1 MTGGT
6 GAEVDVRRKAV
17 GIQQEAGWQSASDDC
32 RICWIITSNLQA
44 KSTGTQEKWSLG
56 QRRRGEGRA
65 AELSLRKP
73 FLVEPL
79 LIQLFVS
86 IQFSPDYANYMW
98 TQSFGAFARSFL
110 SLEWIIKVTL
120 TWAKIMLKD
129 FETLHVGI
137 DVKAAPDWLLAG
149 WLVLPLTWI
158 YGVLREAEK
167 KTVNESPRVMK
178 STFCLFYVRNFTLT
192 EIFP

>member
-1 MTGGT
+1 MTAGTGG
-6 GAEVDVRRKAV
+6 EVDVLGKAA
-17 GIQQEAGWQSASDDC
+17 GIQQEAGKQSASDDC
-32 RICWIITSNLQA
+32 KICWIITANLQA
-44 KSTGTQEKWSLG
+44 KSTGTQEKWSGG
-56 QRRRGEGRA
+56 QGRA
-65 AELSLRKP
+65 ATAELSLREP
-73 FLVEPL
+73 LLVEPL
-79 LIQLFVS
+79 LIRLFVS

-129 FETLHVGI
+129 FRNIACGNRR
-137 DVKAAPDWLLAG
+137 KSRSRAGCWLAG
-149 WLVLPLTWI
+149 SLPLTWI

>member
-56 QRRRGEGRA
+56 QRRRGEGGA